1 IVICTIS
8 CSAAACGANPARSSR
23 ALEASMRCL
32 ALALGSVSI
41 PLSTSGAATTRSC
54 ANSLLVAPERIRLVR
69 SSSTASTNASSLS
82 AVQVDSSKRWYF
94 ARTCFS
100 VKTPSA
106 NLARSSTKP
115 WSFLS
120 SITSGTKL
128 MGASPARRFSASFL
142 FALKPG
148 EHTGNSLSAGNLL
161 LLKLRAHRGK
171 DTTPRACSLDV
182 QGGQDAGCFHL
193 CLHYSRR
200 HFLRTPPSRRR
211 ASARSRAL
219 ACGRRV
225 ARRRGSTPRTS
236 DWRGGGHPSCA
247 GDHSGPCIVFRG

>member
-1 IVICTIS
+1 
-8 CSAAACGANPARSSR
+8 
-23 ALEASMRCL
+23 MRCL

-120 SITSGTKL
+120 STISGTKPIANL
-128 MGASPARRFSASFL
+128 SSQHRNTLPSAYPL
-142 FALKPG
+142 AN
-148 EHTGNSLSAGNLL
+148 HTCRKTTANLGSLQ
-161 LLKLRAHRGK
+161 RAHHLRSLISRQARETQ
-171 DTTPRACSLDV
+171 TTTQRSGSTAAYLAPKKRQTKNHHSGCPPPRA
-182 QGGQDAGCFHL
+182 
-193 CLHYSRR
+193 
-200 HFLRTPPSRRR
+200 TPTPKSRRR
-211 ASARSRAL
+211 NRRHQRPSAPRMA
-219 ACGRRV
+219 
-225 ARRRGSTPRTS
+225 GSDYPQPTR
-236 DWRGGGHPSCA
+236 
-247 GDHSGPCIVFRG
+247 